1 MGKKKEVR
9 KKRKLGFTLIELMI
23 VIAIIAILASIAI
36 PQYMRYQRKAK
47 VASYALPIA
56 RGCAMDIVSYCVEN
70 PGQNVNAT
78 ELANCANQTPQ
89 TAGGQVTLTVEY
101 TGQCQNDGSVAPGDV
116 DLTTAELTGVTDYQ
130 AVCRYKNAQGEQS
143 LVCTVEAVTS

>member
-1 MGKKKEVR
+1 MGKKEVKR
-9 KKRKLGFTLIELMI
+9 KRKLGFTLIELMI

-47 VASYALPIA
+47 VSSYALPIA
-56 RGCAMDIVSYCVEN
+56 RGCAMDIVSYCIEN

-78 ELANCANQTPQ
+78 ELANCANTTPQ
-89 TAGGQVTLTVEY
+89 TAGGQVTLTIT
-101 TGQCQNDGSVAPGDV
+101 TGLQCQNDGSVASGDT
-116 DLTTAELTGVTDYQ
+116 DLTTATLDGVTDYQ
-130 AVCRYKNAQGEQS
+130 AVCRYKNSQGEQS